1 MKLCIVLAIG
11 LFVAHSALSQHIER
25 SVLSSGAVRASS
37 GSVSMQ
43 GTIGQPIIGRASNA
57 QHRAGHGFWH
67 TVADATSSVER
78 SDPFHVR
85 LSPQPAVTV
94 ATIEATCAEPSVA
107 QLMTLHGQQVVEVT
121 LVPRGAVQQAQL
133 DCSTLASG
141 MYLVRLRCGSQQVFL
156 PLVIAK

>member
-11 LFVAHSALSQHIER
+11 LFVAHSAQAQRIER
-25 SVLSSGAVRASS
+25 SVLSCGAVRASS

-43 GTIGQPIIGRASNA
+43 GTIGQPIIGRASIA

-78 SDPFHVR
+78 SEPFHVR

-94 ATIEATCAEPSVA
+94 ATIETTCVEPSVA
-107 QLMTLHGQQVVEVT
+107 QLMTLHGQQVADVP
-121 LVPRGAVQQAQL
+121 LVPRGAVQQAQF

>member
-1 MKLCIVLAIG
+1 MGWVIALVVSTS
-11 LFVAHSALSQHIER
+11 VALYAQRIER
-25 SVLSSGAVRASS
+25 SVVSSGAVGVSN
-37 GSVSMQ
+37 GIVSMQ

-94 ATIEATCAEPSVA
+94 ATIETMCAEPSVA
-107 QLMTLHGQQVVEVT
+107 QLMTLHGQQVAEVP
-121 LVPRGAVQQAQL
+121 LVPRGEIQQAQF
-133 DCSTLASG
+133 DCSMRASG
-141 MYLVRLRCGSQQVFL
+141 MYLVRLRCGSQHVVL

>member
-1 MKLCIVLAIG
+1 
-11 LFVAHSALSQHIER
+11 
-25 SVLSSGAVRASS
+25 
-37 GSVSMQ
+37 MQ
-43 GTIGQPIIGRASNA
+43 GTIGQPIVGRASNA

-78 SDPFHVR
+78 SDPFQVR

-133 DCSTLASG
+133 DCSMLASG
-141 MYLVRLRCGSQQVFL
+141 VYLVRFRCGSQQVFL

>member
-1 MKLCIVLAIG
+1 MYWFIALVVSTSVVLYA
-11 LFVAHSALSQHIER
+11 QRIER
-25 SVLSSGAVRASS
+25 SVLSCGAVGVSN
-37 GSVSMQ
+37 GIVSMQ
-43 GTIGQPIIGRASNA
+43 GTIGQPIIGRASNV
-57 QHRAGHGFWH
+57 QHGGWHGFWY
-67 TVADATSSVER
+67 TINPPTSVEL
-78 SDPFHVR
+78 SEPFHVR

-107 QLMTLHGQQVVEVT
+107 QLMTLHGQQVAEVP

-141 MYLVRLRCGSQQVFL
+141 MYLVRLRCGSQHVVL

>member
-1 MKLCIVLAIG
+1 MGWIIALVVSTSVVLYA
-11 LFVAHSALSQHIER
+11 QHIER

-78 SDPFHVR
+78 SEPFHVR

-107 QLMTLHGQQVVEVT
+107 QLMTLHGQQVAEVP
-121 LVPRGAVQQAQL
+121 LVPRGAVQQAQF

-141 MYLVRLRCGSQQVFL
+141 LYLVRLRCGSQHVVL

>member
-1 MKLCIVLAIG
+1 MGWVIALVVSTS
-11 LFVAHSALSQHIER
+11 VALYAQRIER
-25 SVLSSGAVRASS
+25 SVLSAGAVRASS

-107 QLMTLHGQQVVEVT
+107 QLMTLHGQQVAEIP
-121 LVPRGAVQQAQL
+121 LVPRGAVQQAQF
-133 DCSTLASG
+133 DCSTRASG
-141 MYLVRLRCGSQQVFL
+141 MYLVRLRCGSQHVVL

>member
-1 MKLCIVLAIG
+1 MYWVIALVVSTS
-11 LFVAHSALSQHIER
+11 VALYAQRIER

-67 TVADATSSVER
+67 TVDDATSSVER
-78 SDPFHVR
+78 SEPFHVR

-107 QLMTLHGQQVVEVT
+107 QLMTLHGQQVAEVP
-121 LVPRGAVQQAQL
+121 LVPRGAVQQAQF
-133 DCSTLASG
+133 DCSRLSSG
-141 MYLVRLRCGSQQVFL
+141 VYLVRLRCGSQQVFL

>member
-1 MKLCIVLAIG
+1 MKLCIVFAIG

-67 TVADATSSVER
+67 TVTDAISSVER
-78 SDPFHVR
+78 SNPFHVR

-94 ATIEATCAEPSVA
+94 VTIEATCAEQSVA
-107 QLMTLHGQQVVEVT
+107 QLMTLHGQQVAEVP

-133 DCSTLASG
+133 DCSTLSSG
-141 MYLVRLRCGSQQVFL
+141 MYLIRLRCGSQQVFL